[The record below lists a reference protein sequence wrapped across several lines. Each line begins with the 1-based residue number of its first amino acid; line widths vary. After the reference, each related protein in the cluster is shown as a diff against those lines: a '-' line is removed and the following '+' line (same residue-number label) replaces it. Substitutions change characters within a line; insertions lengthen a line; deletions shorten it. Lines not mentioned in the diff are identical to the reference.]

1 MTWHGAH
8 FATGCPGNELIAWV
22 RAGMPS
28 PGGGTTPQPEPEPEP
43 EPEPIPVS
51 EATLF
56 IRSKATYDG
65 TSVRVVRYAVW
76 DGPRTYWR
84 RIRQGMIAD
93 LERAGIPI
101 IDDPNDS
108 WLGDWRDGAPA

>member
-1 MTWHGAH
+1 
-8 FATGCPGNELIAWV
+8 
-22 RAGMPS
+22 MPS

-43 EPEPIPVS
+43 